1 MADPTPIFAAQ
12 PNSKPASEI
21 AVTTNSDPL
30 KDKSFFGFAVIKRSN
45 ISATAVGKK
54 PHVNPKA
61 AKQPELPDDA
71 PAAPPADTRKIV
83 DVPEMSFLPPSF
95 PSSQIITSTPNAK
108 PISSDKHKPDPI
120 AFTASP
126 IDSPVN
132 PPLTSPRAKVY
143 GRQEKFPSFPA
154 IPSSLPL
161 PPVPIAP
168 TRNRDDT
175 INDNNKRPFYSPDRA
190 VKKARTMPSPDS
202 SPVAAGFDIAQDVPL
217 PTTPTRQNL
226 PTLTEL
232 LASAKKGKKPQS
244 PKSAKPQSVD
254 VDSGTKLARF
264 PSPLPAL
271 EDNPYMLDPYA
282 ISVNHDLDF
291 SPTKSLSSL
300 AGSDSED
307 EHEDDELKHQVL
319 GLKFSPSSFNPYATS
334 TQRQNYPY
342 EGHEGHVITSPRSG
356 PFPDE
361 NEKAGAALSLGFG
374 GYNSQFDVAG
384 QVDKVDKLLEKDVDY
399 EGWLRDPSLEREEA
413 RVEESP

>member
-1 MADPTPIFAAQ
+1 MNDICY
-12 PNSKPASEI
+12 
-21 AVTTNSDPL
+21 L
-30 KDKSFFGFAVIKRSN
+30 SN
-45 ISATAVGKK
+45 RLMNV
-54 PHVNPKA
+54 V
-61 AKQPELPDDA
+61 DDLQ
-71 PAAPPADTRKIV
+71 
-83 DVPEMSFLPPSF
+83 SFLPPSF
-95 PSSQIITSTPNAK
+95 LSSQIITSTPNAK
-108 PISSDKHKPDPI
+108 PISSDKHKPNPI

-126 IDSPVN
+126 IDSPVS

-143 GRQEKFPSFPA
+143 SRQDKSPSFPA

-161 PPVPIAP
+161 PVAP
-168 TRNRDDT
+168 TRNRDGT
-175 INDNNKRPFYSPDRA
+175 LNDNNKRPFYSPDRA
-190 VKKARTMPSPDS
+190 VKKARTMPSLDS
-202 SPVAAGFDIAQDVPL
+202 SLIAAGFDIAQDVPS
-217 PTTPTRQNL
+217 PTTPKRQNL

-244 PKSAKPQSVD
+244 SKGTNSQSAD
-254 VDSGTKLARF
+254 VESGTKPTRF
-264 PSPLPAL
+264 PSPLPPL

-307 EHEDDELKHQVL
+307 EHENDELKHQVL

-342 EGHEGHVITSPRSG
+342 EVHEGHVITSSRSG

-361 NEKAGAALSLGFG
+361 NEQAGAALSLGFG

-384 QVDKVDKLLEKDVDY
+384 QVDKVDKPLEKDVDY
-399 EGWLRDPSLEREEA
+399 EGWLRDPSLEREGA